1 MTTSQS
7 PEIITFGCRLNALE
21 SEVIRVT
28 GTAAGLGDA
37 LVVNTCAV
45 TAEAV
50 RQARQAIRKLRRQHP
65 TRPII
70 VTGCAAQLDPNAFS
84 RMPEV
89 DRVVGNREKMD
100 AAVLMRRDQAL
111 AVGDVSAPPAM
122 DQPLVDGLDGRARA
136 YAQVQTGCDHRCTFC
151 IVPTTR
157 GPSRSIDPNRI
168 VHQVRLLVE
177 RGYREVVLTGIDL
190 CSYGS
195 DLYGERLALGQLV
208 RQILRSVPELP
219 RLRLST
225 LDPAAI
231 DADLFAALADEPRLL
246 PYWHLSL
253 QAMDDLVLKRMRR
266 RHSRADV
273 FALIER
279 ARRLRPEITFGA
291 DLIAGFPTETEA
303 MFAETLAGV
312 TALSLARLHVFPYSP
327 REGTPAARM
336 PQVSRA
342 VREERARRLR
352 TRGLE
357 LSRVFLLSRVGTVAQ
372 VLVETEGR
380 GRCPQFAPVR
390 LRFEA
395 APGSIVA
402 ARMVG
407 TMNDHLIGERAA

>member
-1 MTTSQS
+1 MTAS
-7 PEIITFGCRLNALE
+7 PPPEVITFGCRLNALE
-21 SEVIRVT
+21 SEVIRHA
-28 GTAAGLGDA
+28 GAAAGLGDA

-50 RQARQAIRKLRRQHP
+50 RQARQAIRRLRRQHP
-65 TRPII
+65 ERPII
-70 VTGCAAQLDPNAFS
+70 VTGCAAQLTPEAFA

-89 DRVVGNREKMD
+89 DRVLGNREKLD
-100 AAVLMRRDQAL
+100 AAVLARRDQAL
-111 AVGDVSAPPAM
+111 AVGDVGAAPKV
-122 DQPLVDGLDGRARA
+122 DQPLVYGLDGRSRA
-136 YAQVQTGCDHRCTFC
+136 FAQVQTGCDHHCTFC

-157 GPSRSIDPNRI
+157 GPCRSIAPTQV

-190 CSYGS
+190 CSYGA
-195 DLYGERLALGQLV
+195 DLTGERVTLGQLV
-208 RQILRSVPELP
+208 RQILRAVPDLP

-231 DADLFAALADEPRLL
+231 DPDLFAALADEPRLL

-266 RHSRADV
+266 RHIRGDV
-273 FALIER
+273 FAVVER
-279 ARRLRPEITFGA
+279 ARRLRPEIAFGA

-303 MFAETLAGV
+303 MFADTLAGAA
-312 TALSLARLHVFPYSP
+312 ALGLARLHVFPYSP

-336 PQVSRA
+336 PQVPRA

-352 TRGLE
+352 ALGRA
-357 LSRVFLLSRVGTVAQ
+357 LSKAFLASRVGAVDQ
-372 VLVETEGR
+372 ILVETDGR

-402 ARMVG
+402 ARMIG
-407 TMNDHLIGERAA
+407 TEDDHLIGERAA

>member
-1 MTTSQS
+1 MTTGPS
-7 PEIITFGCRLNALE
+7 PEVITFGCRLNALE
-21 SEVIRVT
+21 SEVIRDT

-50 RQARQAIRKLRRQHP
+50 RQARQAIRRLRRQHP
-65 TRPII
+65 ARPII
-70 VTGCAAQLDPNAFS
+70 VTGCAAQLTPDSFA

-89 DRVVGNREKMD
+89 DRVIGNREKLD
-100 AAVLMRRDQAL
+100 AAVLARSQQTL
-111 AVGDVSAPPAM
+111 AVGDMKMAPAV
-122 DQPLVDGLDGRARA
+122 DEPLVYGLDGRARA
-136 YAQVQTGCDHRCTFC
+136 FAQVQTGCDHRCTFC

-157 GPSRSIDPNRI
+157 GPSRSISPAQVVR
-168 VHQVRLLVE
+168 QVRLLVE

-190 CSYGS
+190 CSYGA
-195 DLYGERLALGQLV
+195 DGADRKVTLGQLV
-208 RQILRSVPELP
+208 RQILRAVPDLP

-231 DADLFAALADEPRLL
+231 DPELFAALTDEPRLM

-266 RHSRADV
+266 RHGRDDV

-279 ARRLRPEITFGA
+279 ARRLRPEIAFGA

-303 MFAETLAGV
+303 MFADTLSGV
-312 TALSLARLHVFPYSP
+312 TALGLARLHVFPYSP

-336 PQVSRA
+336 PQVPRA

-352 TRGLE
+352 ARGLE
-357 LSRVFLLSRVGTVAQ
+357 LAHAFLASRIGAVVQ

-395 APGSIVA
+395 APGRIVA

-407 TMNDHLIGERAA
+407 VEDDHLIGDPAA